1 MSGVHDKRPSVRR
14 LLDIESWRVASKEE
28 LRAHMELVL
37 ARAKGGR
44 SRQGPPV
51 KGTSVL
57 GVRRSLSPVDVY
69 CYLKARFGEPNGFQ
83 NFLRRDHSDNWI
95 HWDYN
100 LKAGAED
107 VYICS
112 TSREIHFILSTKMSD
127 DDWRE
132 LISAIKRDFKRVGN
146 EKSTILDSLEKWVI
160 FPNKFAE
167 IAAVCAELHADI
179 VNSAG
184 SFRDYKTPSARKGK
198 HRERKAIEELLQ
210 RLSISYRSSLEL
222 SLLTPVLAE
231 AFVNM
236 AILILCKLEVRNNK
250 RQFEAFMRSNIDAK
264 LFDLAYKCNGF
275 VRPIDQHSDA
285 FKNFKR
291 VMDKRNHN
299 IHGNSDPEKEQLET
313 VYFEGTRPLFKD
325 PGDHIAKF
333 LERRERQYQPEVVIK
348 EYEDTH
354 TFLTEIVGCLDPTL
368 VDAFRRIIEDN
379 YPGYDIRRKKMGGL
393 FPSYL
398 VVGKMQGMRYDDELG
413 LH

>member
-1 MSGVHDKRPSVRR
+1 M
-14 LLDIESWRVASKEE
+14 
-28 LRAHMELVL
+28 L
-37 ARAKGGR
+37 A
-44 SRQGPPV
+44 
-51 KGTSVL
+51 
-57 GVRRSLSPVDVY
+57 VRRSLSPVDVY

-83 NFLRRDHSDNWI
+83 NFLRKDDSDNWI

-100 LKAGAED
+100 LKAGDED

-112 TSREIHFILSTKMSD
+112 TSREIHFILSARMAD
-127 DDWRE
+127 GDWHD
-132 LISAIKRDFKRVGN
+132 LISAIKRDFERVGN
-146 EKSTILDSLEKWVI
+146 EKSAILDSLEKWVI
-160 FPNKFAE
+160 FPNKFVE

-179 VNSAG
+179 LNNAG
-184 SFRDYKTPSARKGK
+184 SFRDYKTPSASKAK
-198 HRERKAIEELLQ
+198 HREREAVKQLLQ
-210 RLSISYRSSLEL
+210 RLSKAYRSSLEL

-231 AFVNM
+231 AFINM

-275 VRPIDQHSDA
+275 MRPIDQHSDA

-333 LERRERQYQPEVVIK
+333 LEARERQYQPEIVIK

-354 TFLTEIVGCLDPTL
+354 TFLSEIISCLDPTL
-368 VDAFRRIIEDN
+368 VDAFRRIIEDEH
-379 YPGYDIRRKKMGGL
+379 PGYDVRRKKMGGL
-393 FPSYL
+393 FPNY
-398 VVGKMQGMRYDDELG
+398 VAVGAMQGMRYDDELS
-413 LH
+413 LPDK